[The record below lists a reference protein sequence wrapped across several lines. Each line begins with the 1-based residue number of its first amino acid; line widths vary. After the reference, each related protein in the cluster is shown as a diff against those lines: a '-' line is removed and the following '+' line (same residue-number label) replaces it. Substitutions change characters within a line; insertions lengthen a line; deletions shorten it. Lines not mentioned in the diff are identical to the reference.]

1 MNIICL
7 SKQFGILA
15 KKESAIKFLF
25 EPQMAKQNP
34 SWKRHIYFNE
44 LKYDFMCEISAY
56 GFSPYIHQ
64 TFDSQRQNKRIM
76 KYQSQKFNYNLI
88 DYIRK
93 QNEKKQIP
101 HIPNNKQE
109 NNIKIVHKMHS
120 SEDRK
125 TSSKSSRIKPSSN
138 KTGLNSSAILPQ
150 QDFLLTAL
158 RKISTLPMPKNKKAF
173 YSVNKSIKT
182 NEGLNTTFFAKDN
195 EAALNEKK
203 VIEQKQT
210 RLHYKRIDSL
220 KERYSKS
227 LREVRNIHPAIM
239 SVDINNM
246 HNKKEDFTL
255 LRKYNPDF
263 DNTANPV
270 GLIKNQLDPISFAR
284 REREKE
290 LKAKNNQRVSTFKKL
305 QPSIDNSNRHK
316 NKKSAKSANH
326 LNNQSDLLHRTRKS
340 TEIIFCY
347 A

>member
-7 SKQFGILA
+7 SKQFDILT

-76 KYQSQKFNYNLI
+76 MYQSQKFNYNLI

-109 NNIKIVHKMHS
+109 NNKIVHKVHS

-125 TSSKSSRIKPSSN
+125 TSSKSSIIKTSSN

-158 RKISTLPMPKNKKAF
+158 RKISTIPMPKNKKAF

-182 NEGLNTTFFAKDN
+182 NAGLNTTFFAKDN
-195 EAALNEKK
+195 ETALNEKK
-203 VIEQKQT
+203 LFEQKQT
-210 RLHYKRIDSL
+210 RLQVKRIDCI

-239 SVDINNM
+239 SVDINN
-246 HNKKEDFTL
+246 KKDFAL

-263 DNTANPV
+263 DNTVNPV
-270 GLIKNQLDPISFAR
+270 GLIKNQQDPISFAK
-284 REREKE
+284 REREKK
-290 LKAKNNQRVSTFKKL
+290 LKAKNNQRVSSFNKL
-305 QPSIDNSNRHK
+305 QPSIDSSNRHK
-316 NKKSAKSANH
+316 KKKSAKSANH
-326 LNNQSDLLHRTRKS
+326 LNNQSDLLHRARKS